1 MTFTKLHATI
11 LDSSIWQEPSHV
23 RIVWITMLAM
33 ADQDGVVHAS
43 IGGLAHRANVT
54 REQTLEA
61 LTCFM
66 SPDPDSRDRTSGE
79 RVEEVP
85 GGWLILNHSNYRD
98 RQTREQMLTAARVAK
113 HRSRPSVTEGDVTPY
128 NATSPSEAEAE
139 ADNRKRA
146 RLVTKP
152 ESVSDQVWEDFNQ
165 LRRAKRAPITKTVLA
180 SLQKEA
186 EKAGW
191 TIEQVLAE
199 CLNRNWQGFKAEW
212 VATNNVGRAGRNGF
226 PPRPASS
233 QHIPN
238 MPLGHT
244 GCSCPGCVSYRLK
257 SSQGT
262 RG

>member
-1 MTFTKLHATI
+1 
-11 LDSSIWQEPSHV
+11 
-23 RIVWITMLAM
+23 
-33 ADQDGVVHAS
+33 
-43 IGGLAHRANVT
+43 
-54 REQTLEA
+54 
-61 LTCFM
+61 
-66 SPDPDSRDRTSGE
+66 
-79 RVEEVP
+79 
-85 GGWLILNHSNYRD
+85 
-98 RQTREQMLTAARVAK
+98 
-113 HRSRPSVTEGDVTPY
+113 
-128 NATSPSEAEAE
+128 
-139 ADNRKRA
+139 
-146 RLVTKP
+146 VTKP

-212 VATNNVGRAGRNGF
+212 VAANNVGRAGRGSLF
-226 PPRPASS
+226 PRPASS

-238 MPLGHT
+238 MPLGHA

-262 RG
+262 RE